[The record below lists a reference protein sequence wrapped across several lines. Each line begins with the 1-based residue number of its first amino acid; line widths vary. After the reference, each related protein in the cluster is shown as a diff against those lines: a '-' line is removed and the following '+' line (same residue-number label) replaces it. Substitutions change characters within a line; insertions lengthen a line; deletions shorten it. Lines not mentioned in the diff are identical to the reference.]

1 VKLRGLLRK
10 HIPNSAEMETDLAHI
25 AFILDDSGFM
35 ESIAKDGH
43 CGFIGLTEKLI
54 NRPH

>member
-1 VKLRGLLRK
+1 
-10 HIPNSAEMETDLAHI
+10 METDLAHI